1 MPELPEVQKTVDG
14 LNTYTRGKK
23 IIDIWTDLA
32 IEKPK
37 LAHHYHTI
45 KSASFLKIFKSLV
58 VGATI
63 IRAERR
69 AKNIFIHLSNDAV
82 IWIHMKMTGH
92 LLYGSYVFDTHT
104 NIWTVSPLETNDALR
119 DPFNRFIHLVFVLD
133 NKKQL
138 VLSDVRKFGKVTAF
152 PKNKYQSVLT
162 ELALGP
168 EPLEKTFTKK
178 IFILQLQKQPEK
190 KIKEV
195 LLDQSIVSGIGNIYS
210 DEALWRA
217 AIHPCRIVK
226 TLDNKECTA
235 LYRAV
240 IYSLKK
246 GIAFGGDSTSD
257 YRDITGNPG
266 AFQGSHEAY
275 RRTGKPCRKK
285 GCTGIITRISFG
297 TRNGHFCPIHQ
308 K

>member
-14 LNTYTRGKK
+14 LNAYTRGKK
-23 IIDIWTDLA
+23 IIDVWTDLA
-32 IEKPK
+32 IENPT
-37 LAHHYHTI
+37 LPHHHQTI
-45 KSASFLKIFKSLV
+45 KSALFLKTFKKLV
-58 VGATI
+58 GGATI
-63 IRAERR
+63 IRSERK
-69 AKNIFIHLSNDAV
+69 AKNIFIHLSNDTIV
-82 IWIHMKMTGH
+82 WIHMKMTGH
-92 LLYGSYVFDTHT
+92 LLYGSYLLDTNT
-104 NIWTVSPLETNDALR
+104 NTWHVSPLEKNDALR
-119 DPFNRFIHLVFVLD
+119 DPFNRFIHVVFILD

-138 VLSDVRKFGKVTAF
+138 VLSDVRKFAKVTAF
-152 PKNKYQSVLT
+152 PKKAYQSILT

-178 IFILQLQKQPEK
+178 VFVSQLQKRPKK

-217 AIHPCRIVK
+217 GIHPCRTVE
-226 TLDNKECTA
+226 TLINNEYIA
-235 LYRAV
+235 LYNAV

-257 YRDITGNPG
+257 YRDITGKPG

-285 GCTGIITRISFG
+285 DCTGIITRISFG